1 MPARER
7 PRDGNQ
13 FAKLVVDMAT
23 VEAPNDKGELLAPE
37 SDPVGRAASARA
49 RAAARR
55 RSVGARRPR
64 KLSRHA
70 GRRRLA
76 VIHLQQKNCEFT
88 FAST

>member
-13 FAKLVVDMAT
+13 LAKLVVDMAT

-49 RAAARR
+49 RAASQTAERR
-55 RSVGARRPR
+55 REAAQKAVAARWAP
-64 KLSRHA
+64 
-70 GRRRLA
+70 
-76 VIHLQQKNCEFT
+76 
-88 FAST
+88 